1 MIDWSLVTIILVVIG
16 MGITIM
22 GFQWRQNVA
31 MERRLREDMRTS
43 ETRLRGDMQ
52 TSETRLREDSEVMER
67 RLREDM
73 RTSET
78 RLRGD
83 MQTLEI
89 RLREDNQELEA
100 HLREDNQALERRVE
114 TIEADVK
121 TLIGEV
127 GLIKGALLGVSDEI
141 PRSVSE
147 RESAPTA

>member
-1 MIDWSLVTIILVVIG
+1 MIDWSLATIILVIIG

-31 MERRLREDMRTS
+31 MERRLRM
-43 ETRLRGDMQ
+43 DMQ
-52 TSETRLREDSEVMER
+52 TSER

-73 RTSET
+73 QTSE
-78 RLRGD
+78 RH
-83 MQTLEI
+83 
-89 RLREDNQELEA
+89 LREDNQTLERRLEMTESR
-100 HLREDNQALERRVE
+100 LREDNQALERRVE
-114 TIEADVK
+114 TIESDVK

-141 PRSVSE
+141 PRPVSE